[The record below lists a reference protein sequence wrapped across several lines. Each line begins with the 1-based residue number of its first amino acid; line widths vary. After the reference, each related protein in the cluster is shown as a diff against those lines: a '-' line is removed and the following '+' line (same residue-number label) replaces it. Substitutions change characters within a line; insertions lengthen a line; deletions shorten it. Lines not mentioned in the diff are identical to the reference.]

1 MTEERLV
8 LADLLEKAG
17 DGDFL
22 RAVAEAV
29 LQLLMESD
37 VEGMIGAGRYERSG
51 ERTTWRNGYRDRTL
65 DTRLAALQLRIPKLR
80 QGSYFPPFLEARKSS
95 EKALIAVIQEAW
107 IGGVSTRRVDDLV
120 QAMGL
125 SGISESQVS
134 KLCKEIDERVHA
146 FLDRP
151 LAGEWPYLWLDATY
165 LKLGGGLKGSP
176 TGRCQGCNHSERVR
190 IERLLAAGASIKG
203 AARKF
208 AIDYHALH
216 RHWRNHVSAE
226 ARATYVAGAGATK
239 DQLEEI
245 VAAES
250 LGLIDHY
257 RIVRAALYQG
267 FSAAAELADSNSL
280 TLLAGR
286 LHENF
291 RDCGRLTGELQRGPL
306 LNIQNNI
313 LVNPDYT
320 RAIARIVGAVATYPE
335 ARETV
340 IGVVW

>member
-1 MTEERLV
+1 M
-8 LADLLEKAG
+8 
-17 DGDFL
+17 
-22 RAVAEAV
+22 
-29 LQLLMESD
+29 
-37 VEGMIGAGRYERSG
+37 AGR
-51 ERTTWRNGYRDRTL
+51 
-65 DTRLAALQLRIPKLR
+65 
-80 QGSYFPPFLEARKSS
+80 
-95 EKALIAVIQEAW
+95 
-107 IGGVSTRRVDDLV
+107 
-120 QAMGL
+120 
-125 SGISESQVS
+125 
-134 KLCKEIDERVHA
+134 
-146 FLDRP
+146 
-151 LAGEWPYLWLDATY
+151 
-165 LKLGGGLKGSP
+165 KGSP

-190 IERLLAAGASIKG
+190 IERLLAAGGSIKG

-245 VAAES
+245 VADES

-267 FSAAAELADSNSL
+267 FSAAAELADSHSL

-306 LNIQNNI
+306 LNVQNNI

-320 RAIARIVGAVATYPE
+320 RAIARIVGAVAPYPE
-335 ARETV
+335 AREAV
-340 IGVVW
+340 IAALRDLDAGSVSGPALPDDRDEGAENG

>member
-1 MTEERLV
+1 M
-8 LADLLEKAG
+8 
-17 DGDFL
+17 
-22 RAVAEAV
+22 
-29 LQLLMESD
+29 
-37 VEGMIGAGRYERSG
+37 AGR
-51 ERTTWRNGYRDRTL
+51 
-65 DTRLAALQLRIPKLR
+65 
-80 QGSYFPPFLEARKSS
+80 
-95 EKALIAVIQEAW
+95 
-107 IGGVSTRRVDDLV
+107 
-120 QAMGL
+120 
-125 SGISESQVS
+125 
-134 KLCKEIDERVHA
+134 
-146 FLDRP
+146 
-151 LAGEWPYLWLDATY
+151 
-165 LKLGGGLKGSP
+165 KGSP
-176 TGRCQGCNHSERVR
+176 TGRCQGCNHPERVR

-245 VAAES
+245 VADES

-291 RDCGRLTGELQRGPL
+291 RDCGRLTGELQRRCVRKTP
-306 LNIQNNI
+306 
-313 LVNPDYT
+313 T
-320 RAIARIVGAVATYPE
+320 SRVGENGCCGIP
-335 ARETV
+335 
-340 IGVVW
+340 